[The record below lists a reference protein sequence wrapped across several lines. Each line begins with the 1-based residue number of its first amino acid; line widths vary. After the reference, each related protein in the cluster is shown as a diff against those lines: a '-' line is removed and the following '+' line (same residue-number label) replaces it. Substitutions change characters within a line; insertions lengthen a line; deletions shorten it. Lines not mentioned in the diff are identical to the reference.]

1 MSLGEQTTSLDV
13 TRTPSRI
20 VPLAEL
26 DTVNWQDLLSHE
38 VVLTSGTL
46 PSDASVNATL
56 FTWVVS
62 PSAFKSNTQKSI
74 IMHLSEMF
82 IHWHGTICFK
92 LILTIPYFVATKIVF
107 AYSPPPVPV
116 ENLSAAT
123 LAGLQNSVILNPVNN
138 SEVVLRVPFIST
150 QNWATTT
157 GHTGSIAAKLLAPIV
172 SSMQLAGGLPWTLM
186 VSADISDFKFR
197 YILPPPIGEA
207 EPGTSNPQRGPTLGD
222 ATIARSMSTSGY
234 TSSRTS
240 KEWPLVRQ
248 SQAAPSVRYE
258 TLLLIPRSRVEFV
271 MQKVRG
277 QYPGSTSPSQ
287 VSQMFDIPAF
297 TYNSY
302 DVTSLPHPTTLY
314 PYLDQNFIVSV
325 GGHWFPDSENIVS
338 PVAFNVAQE
347 ANTLWFQVPQS
358 ALNVLDKVKPG
369 LFIVFMLDD
378 TPQGSTTQ
386 AVYTYEGVFSNPNGT
401 YWHGFRATQAF
412 NLQLT
417 TYSRAAVSWLGNQ
430 SNVTLIN
437 SFLRQIDDCPP
448 EVTHMALYT
457 TMPPELAAAF
467 NEWLTT
473 ADNTSPPAR
482 ALHYSISFSPNQS
495 TLAFNQGRFSQPA
508 LEGKGIV
515 WRLFKFFKGDETKWW
530 AWLVKGLDI
539 IVDAL
544 IGAFLGRASQP
555 YVVPIGAGSGF
566 RVEAVGDYDKDLISA
581 YTERIPLEV
590 ISRIDTPRLVS
601 VLAELQAPLRRHL
614 RSKSRLAPK
623 IRELQ
628 SVSSPQRMTS
638 RSASARYRAK
648 HPSPRKSFFRKSK
661 SPKNTM

>member
-1 MSLGEQTTSLDV
+1 MSLGEQITSLDV

-26 DTVNWQDLLSHE
+26 DSVNWQDILSHE

-46 PSDASVNATL
+46 SSSAQVNTSL

-62 PSAFKSNTQKSI
+62 PSSFKSATQKSI

-82 IHWHGTICFK
+82 VHWHGTICFK
-92 LILTIPYFVATKIVF
+92 LVLTIPYFVATKIVF

-138 SEVVLRVPFIST
+138 YEVVLKVPFIST

-186 VSADISDFKFR
+186 VSADTSDFKFR
-197 YILPPPIGEA
+197 YIIPPPIGDN

-222 ATIARSMSTSGY
+222 ATLARSMSSSSGFSTS
-234 TSSRTS
+234 RAIP
-240 KEWPLVRQ
+240 EWPLIRQ
-248 SQAAPSVRYE
+248 PQAAPSIQYE

-277 QYPGSTSPSQ
+277 QYPGASTPSQ
-287 VSQMFDIPAF
+287 VSQMFDIPSF

-302 DVTSLPHPTTLY
+302 DLTTLPSPYVLY
-314 PYLDQNFIVSV
+314 PYLDQTFQMGR
-325 GGHWFPDSENIVS
+325 GGHWFPDQASATQ
-338 PVAFNVAQE
+338 PVAFITSAD
-347 ANTLWFQVPQS
+347 ANLIWFQVPQT
-358 ALNVLDKVKPG
+358 ALTVLDKLRPK
-369 LFIVFMLDD
+369 LFAVFMLDD
-378 TPQGSTTQ
+378 QPQGNMSQ
-386 AVYTYEGVFSNPNGT
+386 ALFTYEGYYSNANGT
-401 YWHGFRATQAF
+401 HWHGYRAATQYEYTWG
-412 NLQLT
+412 Q
-417 TYSRAAVSWLGNQ
+417 YSRAAVSWMGTQ
-430 SNVTLIN
+430 SNVDLIN
-437 SFLRQIDDCPP
+437 SYLRQVDECPP

-457 TMPPELAAAF
+457 TMPPELAATF

-495 TLAFNQGRFSQPA
+495 TLAFNKGRFSPPA
-508 LEGKGIV
+508 IEGRGIV

-539 IVDAL
+539 VVDAL
-544 IGAFLGRASQP
+544 IGAFLGRANQP
-555 YVVPIGAGSGF
+555 YVVPIGPGSGF
-566 RVEAVGDYDKDLISA
+566 RVEAVGDYDRELISS
-581 YTERIPLEV
+581 YSERVPLEV
-590 ISRIDTPRLVS
+590 IPRMDTPRLVS
-601 VLAELQAPLRRHL
+601 VLSELYYEKSTRRQQS
-614 RSKSRLAPK
+614 RSPHR
-623 IRELQ
+623 IRELM
-628 SVSSPQRMTS
+628 SKSLS
-638 RSASARYRAK
+638 RSMSRKNSPSYMAK
-648 HPSPRKSFFRKSK
+648 HPPSRRSFFRPSI
-661 SPKNTM
+661 